1 MRDAVRSIPV
11 VRVSRDGVEDAT
23 DQVAVEAPLEVRLHG
38 EPFSVIMRTPGADR
52 DLTVGFL
59 FSESVVVGPNDIARI
74 DEDEEVMSHDDANG
88 RNSGSTFLIGFI
100 AGSMLGAGL
109 ALLFAPKPG
118 DETRREVA
126 ERAQRVSDKARE
138 GLGSASDRVAQ
149 FAERGKAMYQTAAEK
164 AREAA
169 QAVREGRD
177 PNAIIAEADET
188 LS

>member
-1 MRDAVRSIPV
+1 MNHD
-11 VRVSRDGVEDAT
+11 ET
-23 DQVAVEAPLEVRLHG
+23 
-38 EPFSVIMRTPGADR
+38 
-52 DLTVGFL
+52 
-59 FSESVVVGPNDIARI
+59 ND
-74 DEDEEVMSHDDANG
+74 
-88 RNSGSTFLIGFI
+88 RNSGATFLIGFI

-109 ALLFAPKPG
+109 ALLFAPKAG
-118 DETRREVA
+118 EETRREVA
-126 ERAQRVSDKARE
+126 ERAQRATDKARE

-177 PNAIIAEADET
+177 PIAAVSDGDES

>member
-1 MRDAVRSIPV
+1 MRKA
-11 VRVSRDGVEDAT
+11 
-23 DQVAVEAPLEVRLHG
+23 
-38 EPFSVIMRTPGADR
+38 
-52 DLTVGFL
+52 
-59 FSESVVVGPNDIARI
+59 
-74 DEDEEVMSHDDANG
+74 MSHDDANG

-109 ALLFAPKPG
+109 ALLFAPRPG

-126 ERAQRVSDKARE
+126 ERAQRVRDKARD
-138 GLGSASDRVAQ
+138 GLGSASDRVAH

-177 PNAIIAEADET
+177 PAIAANVDES

>member
-1 MRDAVRSIPV
+1 
-11 VRVSRDGVEDAT
+11 
-23 DQVAVEAPLEVRLHG
+23 
-38 EPFSVIMRTPGADR
+38 
-52 DLTVGFL
+52 
-59 FSESVVVGPNDIARI
+59 
-74 DEDEEVMSHDDANG
+74 MSHDDANG

-126 ERAQRVSDKARE
+126 ERAQRVSEKARE